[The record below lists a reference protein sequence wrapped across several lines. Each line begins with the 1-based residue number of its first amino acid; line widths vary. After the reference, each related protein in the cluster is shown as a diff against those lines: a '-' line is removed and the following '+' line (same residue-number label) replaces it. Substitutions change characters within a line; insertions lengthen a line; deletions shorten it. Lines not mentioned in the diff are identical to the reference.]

1 MINLLLFR
9 STLFWTNQLPLTLI
23 WTELVG
29 GLECGWTAKSQP
41 MFFSFQQ
48 ERQKVNI
55 AWWCFCHH
63 THCPCVCSFFLFG
76 CGGSVVCQ
84 VSPLRQR
91 VFCGSAKIGESPPL
105 TNGMIAYICKT
116 GLKPWTIRCSIF
128 ECWGLWFNMHHA
140 LCLSHI
146 ASSTN
151 LIFQAWFASGDAT
164 MGTMRV
170 WATFC
175 LLKWSVPFLGS
186 KKNSTTFHQ
195 AFQESPA
202 CVW

>member
-1 MINLLLFR
+1 MWKIMINLLLFR

-91 VFCGSAKIGESPPL
+91 VFCGSAKIGESPPWQMGWSHTSARL
-105 TNGMIAYICKT
+105 GWNLEPSDAQSSNVEDCGLIC
-116 GLKPWTIRCSIF
+116 I
-128 ECWGLWFNMHHA
+128 MH
-140 LCLSHI
+140 CVS
-146 ASSTN
+146 
-151 LIFQAWFASGDAT
+151 AT
-164 MGTMRV
+164 
-170 WATFC
+170 
-175 LLKWSVPFLGS
+175 
-186 KKNSTTFHQ
+186 
-195 AFQESPA
+195 
-202 CVW
+202 